1 MWKTFK
7 TNKRYKIMDKDK
19 LISNVRNWI
28 SIDNEIKQLQKLTK
42 VKRKEKKE
50 LTQGLVEIMKTHDI
64 QCFDISDGKLMYTS
78 NKVKVPL
85 SKKHLLKSLSEWF
98 KNDPTSNDKINQ
110 LSKHIL
116 DSREEKIKEN
126 IRRKIK
132 K

>member
-1 MWKTFK
+1 
-7 TNKRYKIMDKDK
+7 MDKEK
-19 LISNVRNWI
+19 LISNVRDWI

-42 VKRKEKKE
+42 QKRKEKKE
-50 LTQGLVEIMKTHDI
+50 LRQDLVDTMKSHDI
-64 QCFDISDGKLMYTS
+64 RCFDISDGKLMYTS
-78 NKVKVPL
+78 SKVKAPL

-98 KNDPTSNDKINQ
+98 KNDPTSNEKINQ

-126 IRRKIK
+126 IKRKIK